1 MTATFWSVLP
11 PIIAIVL
18 ALITKEVYSSLLI
31 GIIMGGL
38 LYSAGNPIKAIE
50 IVFGIMSDK
59 IGDNAYILVFLV
71 LLGILVALITKSGA
85 SRAYGKWAST
95 AIKSRRG
102 ALAGNKLSW
111 CVDICR

>member
-85 SRAYGKWAST
+85 SRA
-95 AIKSRRG
+95 
-102 ALAGNKLSW
+102 
-111 CVDICR
+111 

>member
-38 LYSAGNPIKAIE
+38 LYSAGNPIKAIRDC
-50 IVFGIMSDK
+50 FGIMSE
-59 IGDNAYILVFLV
+59 
-71 LLGILVALITKSGA
+71 
-85 SRAYGKWAST
+85 
-95 AIKSRRG
+95 
-102 ALAGNKLSW
+102 
-111 CVDICR
+111 

>member
-38 LYSAGNPIKAIE
+38 LYSAETRSKQ
-50 IVFGIMSDK
+50 SR
-59 IGDNAYILVFLV
+59 LFLV
-71 LLGILVALITKSGA
+71 LCLIRLVTMHIF
-85 SRAYGKWAST
+85 
-95 AIKSRRG
+95 
-102 ALAGNKLSW
+102 
-111 CVDICR
+111 

>member
-50 IVFGIMSDK
+50 IV
-59 IGDNAYILVFLV
+59 LV
-71 LLGILVALITKSGA
+71 LCLIRLVTMHIF
-85 SRAYGKWAST
+85 
-95 AIKSRRG
+95 
-102 ALAGNKLSW
+102 
-111 CVDICR
+111 